1 MLNFKTRIFSCFL
14 RSLKIRFIVFICHE
28 VHHAQPRLKTRLM
41 MLPVASIPLRTIF
54 LILSYLTSPNWW
66 NNLSGLG

>member
-1 MLNFKTRIFSCFL
+1 
-14 RSLKIRFIVFICHE
+14 

-41 MLPVASIPLRTIF
+41 MLPVASIPLGAIF
-54 LILSYLTSPNWW
+54 LILFYLTSPNWW